1 MALADILAAIA
12 AEGDR
17 LVAAIATEAEREAA
31 AILERATAHAA
42 AVRQQELEESAARA
56 RRDRARLLAQ
66 AHLLAAEQYRV
77 AQEEAYQAALT
88 AARATL
94 AGQRASPS
102 YPQVLE
108 QLLDEALREIDTP
121 PVIIVDPRDADLVRR
136 FLEAR
141 GVAPQIETTLQTWGG
156 VEARTLDGRIIVH
169 NTLEARWAS
178 AEPLLRGLVYA
189 LWQEAEADDGDRG

>member
-17 LVAAIATEAEREAA
+17 LVAAIAAEAEQEAA
-31 AILERATAHAA
+31 AILDQAAARAA
-42 AVRQQELEESAARA
+42 AVRQQELDQGAARA

-66 AHLLAAEQYRV
+66 AHLLAAEQQRA
-77 AQEEAYQAALT
+77 AQEEAYQAAL
-88 AARATL
+88 AGARAAL
-94 AGQRASPS
+94 ACQRASPS

-121 PVIIVDPRDADLVRR
+121 PVVAADPRDVDLIRR
-136 FLEAR
+136 FLDAR
-141 GVAPQIETTLQTWGG
+141 GIAPRIAATLQTWGG
-156 VEARTLDGRIIVH
+156 IEARTLDGRIVVH

-189 LWQEAEADDGDRG
+189 LWQETEADDGDRS

>member
-17 LVAAIATEAEREAA
+17 LVAVIAAEAEQEAA
-31 AILERATAHAA
+31 AILEQATAHAA
-42 AVRQQELEESAARA
+42 ALCQQELDQGAARA

-66 AHLLAAEQYRV
+66 AHLLAAEQYRA
-77 AQEEAYQAALT
+77 AQEEAYQAVLA
-88 AARATL
+88 AARAAL

-102 YPQVLE
+102 YPRALE

-121 PVIIVDPRDADLVRR
+121 PVIVVDPRDADLVRG

-141 GVAPQIETTLQTWGG
+141 GVVPQIEATLQTWGG
-156 VEARTLDGRIIVH
+156 IEARTLDGRIVVH

-178 AEPLLRGLVYA
+178 AEPFLRGLVYA
-189 LWQEAEADDGDRG
+189 LWQETEADDGDRG

>member
-17 LVAAIATEAEREAA
+17 LVAAIAAEAEQETA

-66 AHLLAAEQYRV
+66 AHLLAAEQYRAV
-77 AQEEAYQAALT
+77 QEEAYQAALM
-88 AARATL
+88 AARAAL
-94 AGQRASPS
+94 ACQRTSPS

-121 PVIIVDPRDADLVRR
+121 PVIVVDPRDADLVRR
-136 FLEAR
+136 FLETR
-141 GVAPQIETTLQTWGG
+141 GVAPQIEATLQTWGG
-156 VEARTLDGRIIVH
+156 VEARTLDGRIVVY

-189 LWQEAEADDGDRG
+189 LWQEAEANDGDRG

>member
-17 LVAAIATEAEREAA
+17 LVAAIAAEAEREAA
-31 AILERATAHAA
+31 AILEQAA
-42 AVRQQELEESAARA
+42 ARAAAARQQALEQGAARA
-56 RRDRARLLAQ
+56 RRDCARLLAQ
-66 AHLLAAEQYRV
+66 AHLLAAEEYRA

-88 AARATL
+88 AARAAL

-102 YPQVLE
+102 YPQALE

-121 PVIIVDPRDADLVRR
+121 PVVAVDPRDAALVRR
-136 FLEAR
+136 FLDAR
-141 GVAPQIETTLQTWGG
+141 GVVPQVEATLQTWGG
-156 VEARTLDGRIIVH
+156 VEARSVDGRIVVH

-178 AEPLLRGLVYA
+178 AEPHLRGLVYA